1 MLCLNF
7 ACDADGRLHLKL
19 EQIQPRSSDIDLE
32 NRTSILLAQP
42 LAVMIRRSGDDQ
54 FRLGKLDASDVS
66 RRELHLPHNLP
77 LRVDLDDSSLAVD
90 GVPDVAVDVDAEP
103 VWASGALVLIEDAAI
118 RHVACVCVVVKGV
131 DLADGGVGKVHG
143 LAVGRPAD

>member
-1 MLCLNF
+1 MCLNF
-7 ACDADGRLHLKL
+7 ECDADGRLHLKL

-32 NRTSILLAQP
+32 NRPSILLTQP

-54 FRLGKLDASDVS
+54 LRLGKLDASDVS
-66 RRELHLPHNLP
+66 RRELHLADDLP
-77 LRVDLDDSSLAVD
+77 LGVDLDDSSLAVD

-103 VWASGALVLIEDAAI
+103 VWASGSFMLIEGAAV
-118 RHVACVCVVVKGV
+118 RYGARVCVVVKGV